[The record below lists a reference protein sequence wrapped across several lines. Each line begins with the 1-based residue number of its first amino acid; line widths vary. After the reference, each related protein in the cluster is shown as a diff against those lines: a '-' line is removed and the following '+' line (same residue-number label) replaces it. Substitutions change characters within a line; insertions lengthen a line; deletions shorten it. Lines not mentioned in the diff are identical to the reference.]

1 MHCSNVAHAPV
12 LRPIDLAIGRTD
24 IHSAIEPA
32 PAPSEPL
39 VIGYSGGGDSTA
51 LLLKLASSGQDVIAA
66 IVDHGLRE
74 GSARDAARAAAI
86 AREAGVAAEILTLAW
101 PKGAKPAQQA
111 ARRGRMA
118 ALAAFARSAGAHA
131 IALAHTRD
139 DQAETVLIRLAA
151 GSSWFGLAGMSAAAP
166 APLWPEGRGLTL
178 HRPLLG
184 VSRAALRARLQVA
197 GASWIEDPANS
208 QTHYAR
214 VRARRRLIEWADAGL
229 GVARW
234 AALADRLAPQ
244 AAALDQAARAL
255 IDSSIGFEG
264 PAALLDPHGFSG
276 ASPDVQRRALAALIV
291 AAGASARPP
300 DEAALDRVLG
310 ALEQGR
316 TLGGARLRPRK
327 GLIEIG
333 RDPGGVTGRG
343 GAPGVAPL
351 DLPAGKE
358 VIWDG
363 RLALKAAEPG
373 WRTEPRPGGQS
384 PLLRRGNHLESL
396 EDASKSGAVA
406 VDWVVRERIAHLL
419 WR

>member
-1 MHCSNVAHAPV
+1 VKPLV
-12 LRPIDLAIGRTD
+12 
-24 IHSAIEPA
+24 HSAIEQPPA
-32 PAPSEPL
+32 ESAPL
-39 VIGYSGGGDSTA
+39 VVGYSGGGDSTA
-51 LLLKLASSGQDVIAA
+51 LLLELALSGRNVIAA

-74 GSARDAARAAAI
+74 GSAQDAARAAAI

-111 ARRGRMA
+111 ARRGRMT
-118 ALAAFARSAGAHA
+118 ALSAFARSTGAHA

-184 VSRAALRARLQVA
+184 VSRAALRERLQAA

-214 VRARRRLIEWADAGL
+214 VRARLRLIEWAEAGL
-229 GVARW
+229 GVERW
-234 AALADRLAPQ
+234 AALADRLAPR
-244 AAALDQAARAL
+244 AAALDQAARTL
-255 IDSSIGFEG
+255 IGVCVRFEG
-264 PAALLDPHGFSG
+264 PMALLEPRSFNDAG
-276 ASPDVQRRALAALIV
+276 PDVQRRALAALIV
-291 AAGASARPP
+291 AAGAGPRPP

-316 TLGGARLRPRK
+316 TLGGARLRPEK

-351 DLPAGKE
+351 DLPAGEK

-373 WRTEPRPGGQS
+373 WRAEPAPGGQS

-406 VDWVVRERIAHLL
+406 ADWVVRERIAHLL